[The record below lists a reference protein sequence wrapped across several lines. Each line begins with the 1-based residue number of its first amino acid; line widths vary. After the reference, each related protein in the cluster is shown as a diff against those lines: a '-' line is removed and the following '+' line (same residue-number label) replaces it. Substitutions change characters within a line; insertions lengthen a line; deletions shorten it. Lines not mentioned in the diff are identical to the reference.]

1 LGWANP
7 GQFVPE
13 FEGPMGQLAAGQV
26 SEPIVTRFGV
36 HLLVVQER
44 RKVQLST
51 AEQREVAQNAWREKK
66 FDEAYANW
74 ITELR
79 GNAYVEYREP
89 QQ

>member
-1 LGWANP
+1 
-7 GQFVPE
+7 
-13 FEGPMGQLAAGQV
+13 MGQLAVGKV

-44 RKVQLST
+44 RKAQLSA
-51 AEQREVAQNAWREKK
+51 AEQREVAQNALREKK

-74 ITELR
+74 IAELR